1 MEKDEVFRLGMKTS
15 QNPFVYNAP
24 VRGEDFFNREE
35 TIKTI
40 LTQTA
45 TGKSQGTVWVVGE
58 RQVGKTSL
66 LRYLQ
71 SYYKD
76 SPEKIELY
84 GIAEPFTVA
93 FIYTNCQDFKT
104 RSEFYG
110 SLHQSLKNFFD
121 FKIEYHD
128 NAYKNFNAAIQY
140 VHSQKYYPIFL
151 LDEFDALIQNMAWI
165 DPSDAGSFLA
175 ALNKLILGISEL
187 INEEKAFS
195 CIFAANCTME
205 ELINNLKIPGS
216 CLSCER
222 IELSWFSAEE
232 VALLATQYLSDNS
245 DLFSKEEIE
254 FCYERTQGYPY
265 FTQKLLSLMHEEKS
279 KNPNNYTEYLAK
291 VENDFGQD
299 IATKIKDWGGDQMPR
314 RTVKKIYEFLSKV
327 SKYFGP
333 KAIYLVDLAI
343 KFKNLTGGK

>member
-1 MEKDEVFRLGMKTS
+1 MEKDEVFRLDMEMP

-35 TIKTI
+35 TIKWI
-40 LTQTA
+40 LKETV

-66 LRYLQ
+66 LRYMQ
-71 SYYKD
+71 SYYEAN
-76 SPEKIELY
+76 PEKIELY
-84 GIAEPFTVA
+84 GTKEPFTVA
-93 FIYTNCQDFKT
+93 FIYTNCQNFETSSK
-104 RSEFYG
+104 FYG

-128 NAYKNFNAAIQY
+128 NAYENFIAAIEY
-140 VHSQKYYPIFL
+140 VYSQKYYTIFL
-151 LDEFDALIQNMAWI
+151 LDEFDALIQNMAKT
-165 DPSDAGSFLA
+165 DSDDAGSFLA
-175 ALNKLILGISEL
+175 ALSKLILGISEL
-187 INEEKAFS
+187 KNEAKAFS
-195 CIFAANCTME
+195 CIFAANCTLE
-205 ELINNLKIPGS
+205 ELANDINIPGS
-216 CLSCER
+216 CFPCLR

-245 DLFSKEEIE
+245 DFFSKEEIE
-254 FCYERTQGYPY
+254 FCYKLTQGYPY
-265 FTQKLLSLMHEEKS
+265 FTQKLLSLLYEEKS
-279 KNPNNYTEYLAK
+279 KNQNNNTEYLAK
-291 VENDFGQD
+291 VENDFGLD
-299 IATKIKDWGGDQMPR
+299 IAIKIKDWGGDQMPR
-314 RTVKKIYEFLSKV
+314 RTVKKIYEFLSKI